1 MLHAQCFMTRI
12 LILGAGFGGVRC
24 ALDLAKSGRKDLEIT
39 VVDKNDYHTFQPALY
54 EVASSFYI
62 GANNPQR
69 QRFEYRK
76 IKHSAAVP
84 LAAVFKGKNIKFI
97 QVEAQNI
104 DVVKKSVTFTSGE
117 MINFDYLVFA
127 LGSETNYFGIPHLS
141 EKSYPLKTVEDAL
154 NIKCEIDE
162 LFYNKQTDE
171 DIKIVVGGGG
181 VAGSELAAELMG
193 DIRKLAK
200 KHHRLKD
207 NVSLAVIEASPS
219 ILGGAAPWIAEIARK
234 RMDELGV
241 KILASK
247 KIVDVSDHEV
257 ILEGSEKVPFDILIW
272 TAGIKANSIF
282 SKIFGLEIDKTCKII
297 VDMSLLARPSFAE
310 QNLGGQAHPHTN
322 VFAVGDNTYCL
333 DPESQRAAPAMVQTA
348 IDQGAL
354 AAKNIL
360 NLIDDKPLEKYKHKG
375 VKFIIPLGAKFGIAD
390 LGKIHIVGFLAW
402 SIKQL
407 TFLKYFATILP
418 WHKALRFWLGEQN
431 VFRKND

>member
-1 MLHAQCFMTRI
+1 MKKI

-24 ALDLAKSGRKDLEIT
+24 ALDLAKSGSKDLEIA

-69 QRFEYRK
+69 QRFEYQK

-97 QVEAQNI
+97 QAEAQNV
-104 DVVKKSVTFTSGE
+104 DVASKKVAFTSGE
-117 MINFDYLVFA
+117 TINFDYLVLA

-162 LFYNKQTDE
+162 LFYNKQSDE

-193 DIRKLAK
+193 DIRKLSK
-200 KHHRLKD
+200 KHHHLKD
-207 NVSLAVIEASPS
+207 KVSLTVIEASPN

-234 RMDELGV
+234 RMDGLGV
-241 KILASK
+241 KILAAK

-257 ILEGSEKVPFDILIW
+257 VLEGDEKVPFDILIW

-297 VDMSLLARPSFAE
+297 VDMSL
-310 QNLGGQAHPHTN
+310 QAHPHTN

-348 IDQGAL
+348 IDQGAI

-360 NLIDDKPLEKYKHKG
+360 NLIDGKPLEKYKHKG
-375 VKFIIPLGAKFGIAD
+375 VKFIIPLGGKFGIAD

-402 SIKQL
+402 LIKQL

-418 WHKALRFWLGEQN
+418 WYKALRFWLGEQN